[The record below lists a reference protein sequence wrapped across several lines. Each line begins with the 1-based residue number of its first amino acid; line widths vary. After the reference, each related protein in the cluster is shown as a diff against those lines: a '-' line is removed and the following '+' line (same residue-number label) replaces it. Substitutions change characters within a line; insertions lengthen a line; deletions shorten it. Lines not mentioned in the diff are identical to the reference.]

1 MDSQAELFPFA
12 HPATVLQY
20 IRRLEIMVLK
30 YAPELTRQH
39 CWDLL
44 CDLSIAVTTM
54 EHATRQP
61 VPPIKPWTISVETLL
76 RCIRDL
82 DRSVTE
88 TISADDCL
96 RLLADLT
103 DTTAILQ
110 GIGRAIERDKRWQH
124 RQTLPPTSERDT
136 DRAYERIA
144 FSHFDRIARRG
155 RRGSKW
161 SS

>member
-1 MDSQAELFPFA
+1 MDSQIELFPFA

-44 CDLSIAVTTM
+44 CDLSIAVMTM
-54 EHATRQP
+54 EHATH
-61 VPPIKPWTISVETLL
+61 VPIARIKPWTISVETLL
-76 RCIRDL
+76 QCIRNLDL
-82 DRSVTE
+82 SVTE
-88 TISADDCL
+88 TIAADDCL

-103 DTTAILQ
+103 HTTAILQ
-110 GIGRAIERDKRWQH
+110 AIGRAIEGDKRWQH
-124 RQTLPPTSERDT
+124 RQTLPPTTARDT
-136 DRAYERIA
+136 DQAYERIA